1 MEPLI
6 SEVNFFK
13 ERSKG
18 ITEKDLVNVC
28 QYLETE
34 VREAG
39 EAVYKEGD
47 SSNKFYIILKGKV
60 QVSVQDP
67 LKSNLRLGEQ
77 SK

>member
-1 MEPLI
+1 LEPLI

-18 ITEKDLVNVC
+18 ITEKDLAHVC

-39 EAVYKEGD
+39 ETVYKEGE

-60 QVSVQDP
+60 QVSVQDAK
-67 LKSNLRLGEQ
+67 KSNLRLDDK